1 MTQIIDKYESGTSS
15 RASARVFSAIQS
27 ATAPSSRRL
36 QLKPAQA
43 GSPSPPQSPR
53 RRSPAPRPAVSP
65 GRSGPARPPP
75 APPPAPFSWSVPVP
89 PAAVARCR
97 GGRESG
103 DRACYVDLALHRVL
117 SGLFRQLHGERVQ
130 LAEAVPEASR
140 FQDVPRGR
148 EGVRD
153 DRLCAGP
160 DVVLLPPRMV
170 SWCVMSAAAH
180 QAASSISTP
189 RLPSSVPVA
198 PSKTATS
205 PPLILRPNSNIRP
218 PCRLPVL

>member
-1 MTQIIDKYESGTSS
+1 MLQNPPRTHAPRATHPSASDAKSSGKISSVNCQLVVRNLPACGYAPTGLLQASITPPSAGASSTSVYMMQIIDKYESGTSS

-27 ATAPSSRRL
+27 TTAPSSRRL

-75 APPPAPFSWSVPVP
+75 APSSWPVPVP
-89 PAAVARCR
+89 PAAAARCR
-97 GGRESG
+97 GGRESR

-117 SGLFRQLHGERVQ
+117 SGLVRQLHGERVQ

-140 FQDVPRGR
+140 FQDV
-148 EGVRD
+148 
-153 DRLCAGP
+153 
-160 DVVLLPPRMV
+160 
-170 SWCVMSAAAH
+170 S
-180 QAASSISTP
+180 
-189 RLPSSVPVA
+189 
-198 PSKTATS
+198 
-205 PPLILRPNSNIRP
+205 
-218 PCRLPVL
+218 